1 MARSVVAEVEAE
13 YGQPFIEVVRG
24 FASDNYACA
33 TTARIL
39 GYKHP
44 KGLQTYLERRGV
56 KIDWPKLG
64 SCNAHK
70 SRAPVTDETRA
81 KLSAIRFKISDSLAK
96 KYEERTGESAFSLI
110 DRLSRTH
117 TVTQVSAILGYSHPT
132 PFRAWMKRH
141 GISAKFKSSPSK
153 PPVGLGLQS
162 KRCRM
167 ETDISFSS
175 RFASHG

>member
-1 MARSVVAEVEAE
+1 MARTIQSKVEE
-13 YGQPFIEVVRG
+13 EFGEPFIDVVRG
-24 FASDNYACA
+24 FAADNYACA

-81 KLSAIRFKISDSLAK
+81 KLSAIRFQISNSLAK
-96 KYEERTGESAFSLI
+96 KYEDRTGESAYSLI
-110 DRLSRTH
+110 ERVSSTH

-141 GISAKFKSSPSK
+141 GVIAKFKSSPAK
-153 PPVGLGLQS
+153 APVGLGLQS
-162 KRCRM
+162 PCWRK
-167 ETDISFSS
+167 ETDVIFLS
-175 RFASHG
+175 RAHG